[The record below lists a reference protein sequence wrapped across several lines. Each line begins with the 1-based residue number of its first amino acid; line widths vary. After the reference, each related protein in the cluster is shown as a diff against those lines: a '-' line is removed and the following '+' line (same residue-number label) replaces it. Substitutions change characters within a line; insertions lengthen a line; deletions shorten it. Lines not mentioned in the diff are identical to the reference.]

1 MIFSLMTPQSD
12 IPQSVNYFST
22 GCEDML
28 LALQES
34 GIYVYCFD
42 AVNAMRILFTH
53 YFMVSRPGCNGMN
66 CRYSILKRT

>member
-12 IPQSVNYFST
+12 IPQSVIYFST

-42 AVNAMRILFTH
+42 AVNAMREF
-53 YFMVSRPGCNGMN
+53 
-66 CRYSILKRT
+66 YSITILWFPDQAAME